1 MPGSGG
7 PSCARLMVTAL
18 YRYPVKSCR
27 GQALDDA
34 EFIARGITHDR
45 EFLVIDASSG
55 RFLTQRELPR
65 LTLVAPTL
73 IEGGLR
79 LQAPGMPELS
89 FERMGR
95 GPSFPVTIWQDTV
108 AAVDQGDGVAAWLTR
123 FLDRPS
129 RLVRMADDAVRAVD
143 RRFAHQ
149 MQDQV
154 GFADGYPA
162 LLISEESLG
171 ALNHRLA
178 AQGSEP
184 LPMTRF
190 RPNIVVRGSGAP
202 HAEDTWRE
210 IRIGTLGFAV
220 VKPCTRCQITTIDQE
235 TGKRGPEPLRMLAS
249 YRRSMQGITFGQ
261 NLIHMAQGRITVGD
275 RIEVIAPAMAPSP
288 NA

>member
-1 MPGSGG
+1 
-7 PSCARLMVTAL
+7 MVTAL

-108 AAVDQGDGVAAWLTR
+108 AAVDQGDGIAAWLTQ
-123 FLDRPS
+123 FLGRPT
-129 RLVRMADDAVRAVD
+129 RIVRMADDAVRIVD
-143 RRFAHQ
+143 QRFARQ
-149 MQDQV
+149 TQDQV

-162 LLISEESLG
+162 LLISEESLEE
-171 ALNHRLA
+171 LNRRLA
-178 AQGSEP
+178 AQGGEP
-184 LPMTRF
+184 VPMNRF
-190 RPNIVVRGSGAP
+190 RPNIVVRGAGVP
-202 HAEDTWRE
+202 HTEDTWRE
-210 IRIGTLGFAV
+210 ISIGTLTFAV
-220 VKPCTRCQITTIDQE
+220 VKPCTRCQITTTDQE
-235 TGKRGPEPLRMLAS
+235 TGERGREPLRMLAS

-261 NLIHMAQGRITVGD
+261 NLIHMTQGRIAVGD
-275 RIEVIAPAMAPSP
+275 RIEVIASAMAPSP